1 MTNLCVCDFWLSPQ
15 SAKPLVR
22 TLKSV
27 NYVLMNDLTQWLCEF
42 CSRRRLLNTFTVK
55 VTKHTVNSFKSIRSR
70 WCLVTED
77 GVSLDISPQGTV
89 TPYHLSHI
97 LDWLVNR
104 LCVCTC
110 GCTTA
115 GDFDRIFL
123 CRWMKMVRS
132 SHGSVVAP
140 LTSHWLL
147 CFIRQTCCPTL
158 TTGLPLAVKL
168 MLPVFKYLFLLILG
182 GPEAGSLDSLSLCF
196 SRERENVVSVKNI
209 TVFYVHS
216 NSCQVYSSKMWPVL
230 CVWG

>member
-1 MTNLCVCDFWLSPQ
+1 MSMTNLCVCDFWLSPQ

-97 LDWLVNR
+97 LNWLVNR
-104 LCVCTC
+104 LCVCAC

-115 GDFDRIFL
+115 GDFVRFL
-123 CRWMKMVRS
+123 CAVEWKWCGVLTVPS
-132 SHGSVVAP
+132 LPPSPLIGCSVLSDRPVAP
-140 LTSHWLL
+140 PSPQGYHW
-147 CFIRQTCCPTL
+147 QWNWCCPCL
-158 TTGLPLAVKL
+158 
-168 MLPVFKYLFLLILG
+168 
-182 GPEAGSLDSLSLCF
+182 
-196 SRERENVVSVKNI
+196 NI
-209 TVFYVHS
+209 YFCSY
-216 NSCQVYSSKMWPVL
+216 
-230 CVWG
+230 